1 MLAVTI
7 DGYIARDNGSFD
19 FLDPCSECFTEWDEF
34 SAGIDTIIMG
44 RRTFEQAIAMDRWLY
59 KDKRIRVLTRRP
71 IDGAPDKVDAFSDPQ
86 ALVEQI
92 RRSAT
97 GDIWHTGGGHSIE
110 PFERAGLIVRWENY
124 TVPVRLGR
132 GIPLFRPSDR
142 ATNLR
147 LIRFNQLDKGVLEA
161 WCEPG
166 A

>member
-1 MLAVTI
+1 
-7 DGYIARDNGSFD
+7 
-19 FLDPCSECFTEWDEF
+19 
-34 SAGIDTIIMG
+34 MG

-71 IDGAPDKVDAFSDPQ
+71 IDGAPDNVDAFSDPQ

-110 PFERAGLIVRWENY
+110 PFERAGLIVRWENH

-161 WCEPG
+161 WCKPG

>member
-7 DGYIARDNGSFD
+7 DGYIAREDGSFD
-19 FLDPCSECFTEWDEF
+19 FLDPYSECFTEWDEF
-34 SAGIDTIIMG
+34 ITGIDTIIMG

-71 IDGAPDKVDAFSDPQ
+71 IDGAPDNVDAFSDPQ

-92 RRSAT
+92 RHTTT
-97 GDIWHTGGGHSIE
+97 GDIWHMGGGRAIE
-110 PFERAGLIVRWENY
+110 AFERGGLVDRWEIY

-147 LIRFNQLDKGVLEA
+147 LIRFNRLDRGVLEA
-161 WCEPG
+161 WYEPG